1 MKNNILLVLLSL
13 FFSFGL
19 MADDTT
25 DDSTKE
31 ETKDESKEESKKDD
45 RELISEFVEEFITY
59 EGLLKSYK
67 DPENGNTYIELSDE
81 EISKEFI
88 YFVHIIK
95 GTVEEGFFKGV
106 I

>member
-31 ETKDESKEESKKDD
+31 ETKDERRVKK
-45 RELISEFVEEFITY
+45 R
-59 EGLLKSYK
+59 
-67 DPENGNTYIELSDE
+67 
-81 EISKEFI
+81 
-88 YFVHIIK
+88 
-95 GTVEEGFFKGV
+95 
-106 I
+106 